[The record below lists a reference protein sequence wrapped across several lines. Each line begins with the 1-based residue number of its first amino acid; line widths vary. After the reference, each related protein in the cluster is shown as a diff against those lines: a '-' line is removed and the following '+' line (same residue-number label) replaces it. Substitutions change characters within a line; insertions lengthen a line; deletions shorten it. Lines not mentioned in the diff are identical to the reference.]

1 KDPAELDLKLGGI
14 IEIYEKFVGEDP
26 RKVPM
31 KIFPAVHYSMGGL
44 WVDFDQMTNI
54 PGIFAAG
61 ECEYSQ
67 HGGIRVRANSSL
79 DAIYGG
85 MVAGPNAIKYIDE
98 LETHVADMSSE
109 LFDRRQQEEQEKFDE
124 LLKMDGE
131 ENDYQLHKELG
142 EWMTDNV
149 TVVRDNKR
157 LL

>member
-1 KDPAELDLKLGGI
+1 GGI

-31 KIFPAVHYSMGGL
+31 KLFPAVHYAMGGL

-61 ECEYSQ
+61 ECDYSQ
-67 HGGIRVRANSSL
+67 HGVNRLGANSLLS
-79 DAIYGG
+79 AIYGG
-85 MVAGPNAIKYIDE
+85 MVAGPNAIKYIDQ
-98 LETHVADMSSE
+98 LETHVTDMSSK

-131 ENDYQLHKELG
+131 E
-142 EWMTDNV
+142 
-149 TVVRDNKR
+149 
-157 LL
+157 